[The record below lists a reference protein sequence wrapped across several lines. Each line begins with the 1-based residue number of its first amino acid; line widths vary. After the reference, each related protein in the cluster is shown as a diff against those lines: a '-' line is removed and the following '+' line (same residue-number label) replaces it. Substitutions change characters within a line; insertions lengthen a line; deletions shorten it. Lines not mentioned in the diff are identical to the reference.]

1 MTSDHQRSKS
11 LHSAAGRASR
21 DSKQLCW
28 KCRDRV
34 LLIAGRPLIMGIL
47 NVTPD
52 SFSDGGRF
60 VEIKAAVAHGLRLAE
75 EGADIIDVGGESTRP
90 GAADVEEEEELRRT
104 APVIAELARNTDA
117 VISIDTRK
125 SVVARR
131 AIEAGAHIVNDVS
144 ALTHDPKMPTV
155 IRECGAGAILT
166 HISGAPRTMQNDPH
180 YDDVVAEVSDYLR
193 RRVRSLTEGGLNRE
207 ALAVDPGI
215 GFGKTLRHN
224 VRLLADLGA
233 IGNIGRPVVIG
244 LSRKSFLGMITGRPV
259 GERLAGSLA
268 GLVFCALNGAHV
280 LRVHDVKESRDAALV
295 AAALG
300 GNEYVE

>member
-34 LLIAGRPLIMGIL
+34 FLIAGRPLIMGIL

-90 GAADVEEEEELRRT
+90 GADDVEEEEELRRT